1 MTRERSARVPQAR
14 GRAGLW
20 RLLSALGVGAV
31 LAGCAPSTLRV
42 VVDGRPQ
49 YASPATPAA
58 PQVRAWHITQMRTED
73 GAAFRVVANEP
84 PPTPKTLASG
94 GAPISPTA
102 TAAPGPSA
110 SRVEGPARPPRA
122 TRHARVRTP
131 VGTVHFAPGAARV
144 HAGELPIVAVAAAR
158 AGRADRLVLTVH
170 TDAQGSLA
178 ENRRL
183 AALRAES
190 VATALVARGVD
201 PAQLIVL
208 SRPRCCAVGPLP
220 ERDAAPDRRVDI
232 EILTHRV
239 PTSPEP
245 DGGPEPRA

>member
-1 MTRERSARVPQAR
+1 MTPERSARVPQAR
-14 GRAGLW
+14 ARAGLW

-31 LAGCAPSTLRV
+31 LAGCASSTLRV

-49 YASPATPAA
+49 HASPATPAA
-58 PQVRAWHITQMRTED
+58 PQVRAWHIAQMRTED

-94 GAPISPTA
+94 GAPIAPTA

-144 HAGELPIVAVAAAR
+144 HAAAQGRTFVSPDDIKDLAVPVLAHRVLLATESQLRGVTAADAVA
-158 AGRADRLVLTVH
+158 DL
-170 TDAQGSLA
+170 
-178 ENRRL
+178 
-183 AALRAES
+183 LR
-190 VATALVARGVD
+190 TT
-201 PAQLIVL
+201 P
-208 SRPRCCAVGPLP
+208 
-220 ERDAAPDRRVDI
+220 
-232 EILTHRV
+232 V
-239 PTSPEP
+239 P
-245 DGGPEPRA
+245 G